1 MNLNGLTMMLA
12 QATPAAAPAGQQQ
25 GPPAWTSF
33 IPLMLMGVMLYFIF
47 IRPQTKK
54 AKEQAAMLKTIK
66 AGDRI
71 VTGSGIVGMVV
82 SVKEKTVAIRSVDSK
97 LEVLKSAITDIT
109 ERGGE
114 SGGSES

>member
-1 MNLNGLTMMLA
+1 MNLNGLKMMLA
-12 QATPAAAPAGQQQ
+12 QATAAGQQQ
-25 GPPAWTSF
+25 GPPAWTSLPMF
-33 IPLMLMGVMLYFIF
+33 VLMGIMLYFLF

-71 VTGSGIVGMVV
+71 VTSSGIMGMVV
-82 SVKEKTVAIRSVDSK
+82 SVKDKSVAIRSAESK
-97 LEVLKSAITDIT
+97 LEVLKSAVTEIT

>member
-1 MNLNGLTMMLA
+1 
-12 QATPAAAPAGQQQ
+12 
-25 GPPAWTSF
+25 
-33 IPLMLMGVMLYFIF
+33 MGIMLYFIF

-54 AKEQAAMLKTIK
+54 AREQATMLKTMK
-66 AGDRI
+66 AGDKI
-71 VTGSGIVGMVV
+71 VTSSGIVGMVV
-82 SVKEKTVAIRSVDSK
+82 SVKEKTASIRSADSK

>member
-12 QATPAAAPAGQQQ
+12 DAAPAAAPAGQPQ

-54 AKEQAAMLKTIK
+54 AKEQASMLKTIK
-66 AGDRI
+66 AGDKV

-82 SVKEKTVAIRSVDSK
+82 SVKDKTVAIRSVDTK